1 MKRPFCACRN
11 VGVRLLMCGRGF
23 SASPQRLF
31 CGVKRAFPQGEKG
44 SSALRKSLFGTVEMT
59 VLSAASVQVAVCQT
73 HPRVAQNPR
82 ICSRLFF
89 LARKQRYFRV
99 DVLPIYL
106 FIHHLSMLSD
116 RVSGTSA
123 GRRRSTNLGVRRL
136 KYLLYK
142 LKETICILQIIS

>member
-1 MKRPFCACRN
+1 MKRPFCACRD

-44 SSALRKSLFGTVEMT
+44 SSALRKSLFGTVEMA
-59 VLSAASVQVAVCQT
+59 VLSAATVQVAVCQT
-73 HPRVAQNPR
+73 HPHIAQNPR

-99 DVLPIYL
+99 DVLPICV
-106 FIHHLSMLSD
+106 FVRHSPLSSD
-116 RVSGTSA
+116 CVFSTFAGIWQSA
-123 GRRRSTNLGVRRL
+123 NLAVRRL